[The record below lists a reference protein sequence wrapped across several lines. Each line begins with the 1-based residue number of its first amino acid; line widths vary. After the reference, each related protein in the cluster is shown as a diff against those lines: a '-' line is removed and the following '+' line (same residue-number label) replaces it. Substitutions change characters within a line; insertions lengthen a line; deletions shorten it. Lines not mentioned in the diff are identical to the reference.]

1 MENKKLIISPKTK
14 VGELLECYPHLEKV
28 LMEMSPAFEKLK
40 NPILRK
46 TVARVATLAQVAVV
60 GGLKVEDIVKRLR
73 SEAGQDEDPLPDAGH
88 DYITT
93 IKPAWFSEKAVREVF
108 DATPVINAGESP
120 MGVILSKARSLG
132 ADEILELH
140 TPFVPAPIIDQLHE
154 KGFITFTTS
163 ECGIFSTRIKKDST
177 RN

>member
-1 MENKKLIISPKTK
+1 
-14 VGELLECYPHLEKV
+14 LLECYPHLEKV

-73 SEAGQDEDPLPDAGH
+73 SEAGQDEVMSADAVP
-88 DYITT
+88 DYITAV
-93 IKPAWFSEKAVREVF
+93 KPVWFNEKAVREVY
-108 DATPVINAGESP
+108 DATPVINSGESP
-120 MGVILSKARSLG
+120 MGVILSKAHSLG
-132 ADEILELH
+132 ADEILELR
-140 TPFVPAPIIDQLHE
+140 TPFVPAPIIDQLHV

-163 ECGIFSTRIKKDST
+163 ESGIFSTRIKKAAPS
-177 RN
+177 N